1 MMGTSIL
8 SIPWGI
14 KQASCPLTCT
24 LARTLPPPAPV
35 LKSHVSPPQAG
46 FTLGILILVFTGLLM
61 LYCCYIVLQA
71 PKSIRE
77 SWRRPRSCMRGC
89 SRC

>member
-14 KQASCPLTCT
+14 KQASSPLTCT
-24 LARTLPPPAPV
+24 LARTLPLPRA
-35 LKSHVSPPQAG
+35 LKSRVCPPQAG
-46 FTLGILILVFTGLLM
+46 FTLGTLILVFTGLLM

-77 SWRRPRSCMRGC
+77 S
-89 SRC
+89 